1 MTRGARATVEV
12 LAAVALTGCTEN
24 SSPGAFTVVDSAGVE
39 IVTNLPGSIESA
51 GVWSLSAEPILEIGS
66 GATPDVALFRITDVQ
81 PLESGRVA
89 VGTNTPPRVLL
100 FDSDGTLAATLGRE
114 GEGPGEFAS
123 VGSVVLLTA
132 DSIAVWDPDRRRM
145 SVFTGDG
152 RHARDLDLSEVAP
165 MSARSAP
172 DTRTPSGFIH
182 LLPSTSG
189 SLYVFG
195 EGAIGPSPEPG
206 VFRPELPAYRIATDG
221 EELAGLGPF
230 PGMEMTTGG
239 PVGILPLPL
248 GARTYATT
256 SGEALVVGTADTTR
270 FRVFMPDGFLARIV
284 RWPDHDRDVGEPF
297 LSRWSD
303 MVDDASPEIRELAE
317 AVPRRERFPAYAG
330 LVGTEAGEVLVG
342 DYPGPLG
349 IWPID
354 RGEGPE
360 AFTSELRVPA
370 RRWLVFDRDGA
381 LTATV
386 STPEGFEPHAV
397 RDGRVWGVYTDE
409 LDVESVRAYELAPG
423 GAR

>member
-1 MTRGARATVEV
+1 MTHGARATVGM

-24 SSPGAFTVVDSAGVE
+24 SSPAAFTVVDSAGVE
-39 IVTNLPGSIESA
+39 IVTNLSGSIESA

-66 GATPDVALFRITDVQ
+66 GATPEVALFRITDVQ

-100 FDSDGTLAATLGRE
+100 FDRDGTLAATLGRE

-123 VGSVVLLTA
+123 VGSVIPLAA

-172 DTRTPSGFIH
+172 DTRTTSGFIH

-195 EGAIGPSPEPG
+195 EGAISPSPEPG

-221 EELAGLGPF
+221 EELASLGSF

-256 SGEALVVGTADTTR
+256 SGGALVVGAADTTR
-270 FRVFMPDGFLARIV
+270 FRVFSPSGALARIV
-284 RWPDHDRDVGEPF
+284 RWPDQDRSVGGPF
-297 LSRWSD
+297 LSRWSG
-303 MVDDASPEIRELAE
+303 MVDDAPPEIRELAE
-317 AVPRRERFPAYAG
+317 AVPRRERFPAYRG
-330 LVGTEAGEVLVG
+330 LVGTDDGEVLVG

-349 IWPID
+349 IWPIG

-360 AFTSELRVPA
+360 ALASKLRVPS
-370 RRWLVFDRDGA
+370 RRWLVFDPDGA
-381 LTATV
+381 LAATV
-386 STPEGFEPHAV
+386 STPEGFEPYAV
-397 RDGRVWGVYTDE
+397 RGGRVWGVYTDE
-409 LDVESVRAYELAPG
+409 LDVESVRAYELAPDG
-423 GAR
+423 RR